1 MTPRN
6 KKKNNFW
13 HKIRFKYKLILLNES
28 TLEDLFSIRISQLT
42 VFLAGLLL
50 AVTFLFFII
59 FLIVGTPLRNYL
71 PGYLDTELRT
81 ELVES
86 RMRLDSLTEQNQRRT
101 IYLENIKRILKGE
114 IQADSITKMDSLVI
128 IPPDSLPV
136 KSIREQQFINRFEEE
151 EKYNL
156 TILSP
161 NSPGDGLI
169 FYPPV
174 KGVILNK
181 FDAGIGNIGIDLLC
195 AKNATVASPLEG
207 TVIFVEYTLS
217 DGYIMTIQHEDNY
230 VSVFKNLR
238 TPMRKVGQRIEAG
251 NMIGV
256 MGRDRETEKENQLSL
271 HYQLWHN
278 GYALDPQKY
287 ISF

>member
-1 MTPRN
+1 MASKN

-13 HKIRFKYKLILLNES
+13 QKIRFKYKLILLNEN
-28 TLEDLFSIRISQLT
+28 TLEDLFSIRVSQLT
-42 VFLAGLLL
+42 VFLASLLL

-59 FLIVGTPLRNYL
+59 FLILGTPLRNYL
-71 PGYLDTELRT
+71 PGYLDTELRA
-81 ELVES
+81 ELVGS
-86 RMRLDSLTEQNQRRT
+86 RMRLDSLAEQNQRRT
-101 IYLENIKRILKGE
+101 IYLENVKSILKGE
-114 IQADSITKMDSLVI
+114 IQADSIAQMDSLI
-128 IPPDSLPV
+128 IISHDSLPV
-136 KSIREQQFINRFEEE
+136 KGEREQQFINKFEEE

-161 NSPGDGLI
+161 NVPGDGLI

-174 KGVILNK
+174 KGVVLNP
-181 FDAGIGNIGIDLLC
+181 FDEGMGCMGVDLLC

-217 DGYIMTIQHEDNY
+217 EGYIMTIQHEDNY
-230 VSVFKNLR
+230 ISVFKKLHA
-238 TPMRKVGQRIEAG
+238 PMRKVGQRVEAG

-256 MGRDRETEKENQLSL
+256 MGRGKENEKENQLSL

-278 GYALDPQKY
+278 GAALDPQKY
-287 ISF
+287 IVF